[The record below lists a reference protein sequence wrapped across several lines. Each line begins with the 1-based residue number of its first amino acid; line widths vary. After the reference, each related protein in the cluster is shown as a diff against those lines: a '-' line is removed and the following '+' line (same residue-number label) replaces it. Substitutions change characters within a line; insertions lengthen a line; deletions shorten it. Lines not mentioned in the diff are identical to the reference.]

1 MLKFRIY
8 YEDTDCGGIVYHA
21 NYFKFCERAR
31 SEIFF
36 SQEKMPCIKDLAFV
50 VKNIHA
56 TFHKSARLGDLIEVK
71 TQIKEL
77 KKVVLTLIQEV
88 YKGEEKLFEMEV
100 RIGFIDTN
108 LGKPVVISPEIM
120 EILCKL

>member
-1 MLKFRIY
+1 MKIRIY

-36 SQEKMPCIKDLAFV
+36 SQEKMPCIKDFAFV
-50 VKNIHA
+50 VKNIQA
-56 TFHKSARLGDLIEVK
+56 TFHKSARLGDLVEVK

-100 RIGFIDTN
+100 RIGFVDTS
-108 LGKPVVISPEIM
+108 LGKPIAITPEIM